1 MTDLLTRPVT
11 EPSVATVSPKAR
23 RWRRSRWRDG
33 RLAAGVLLMLVSVV
47 VGARVVGGATESQQW
62 LALTRPVPAGHLLAA
77 EDLTA
82 VGAHLPSGAGGQYFT
97 AEPAELVGRT
107 VTRAL
112 AAGELLPSAA
122 VATKARE
129 AGRVLPLVVQAGRLP
144 QLQAGDRVDVY
155 VMATATDRGAAG
167 KEIRVLHD
175 VEFVDA
181 DVLGSGDTSVE
192 LRVSPADVVTAV
204 AASQS
209 ERVDVVRIER
219 DGTGS
224 PGDAGPSSAPA
235 YGGGR

>member
-1 MTDLLTRPVT
+1 MTDLLTRSVT
-11 EPSVATVSPKAR
+11 EPPVVTASPKAR

-33 RLAAGVLLMLVSVV
+33 RLAVGVLLMLVSVV
-47 VGARVVGGATESQQW
+47 IGARVIGGATESQQW
-62 LALTRPVPAGHLLAA
+62 LAVTRSVPAGHLLAA
-77 EDLTA
+77 EDLRS

-97 AEPAELVGRT
+97 AEPAELIGRT

-112 AAGELLPSAA
+112 ASGELLPSAA
-122 VATKARE
+122 VAATAPE
-129 AGRVLPLVVQAGRLP
+129 ASRVLPLVVKAGRLP
-144 QLQAGDRVDVY
+144 RLQPGDRVDVY
-155 VMATATDRGAAG
+155 VMATATDRVGTG
-167 KEIRVLHD
+167 SEIRVLHD
-175 VEFVDA
+175 VEFVGA

-224 PGDAGPSSAPA
+224 LGEAGPSTAPA